1 MKGKR
6 ERKMEIEC
14 ERITGEIKMEMGE
27 KRMRRK
33 REVKTE
39 RGERVALT
47 SWSDPA
53 AGMESKAARPDL
65 MDENGT
71 P

>member
-1 MKGKR
+1 MGK
-6 ERKMEIEC
+6 EKKW
-14 ERITGEIKMEMGE
+14 GE
-27 KRMRRK
+27 

-39 RGERVALT
+39 RGETEKEWGERVALT